1 MNRQASIAFQT
12 DKTPAQYRELAAL
25 VNQYAFNVVSVY
37 GDLPYQPSYGPLH
50 LMAPLLDRARLGPAC
65 VSPSRLTP
73 LDMAGETAL
82 LDHLSGGRAYL
93 GIARGAWLE
102 RHGLR
107 ETTPP
112 VQAVREAIEIVRL
125 LLRGDETGYAGQV
138 YQIAAGVRL
147 PYPILR
153 PQVPILVG
161 TWGPKLAAVAGELA
175 DEVKIGGSANPA
187 MIPLMQRWI
196 AEGERAAGRPLGT
209 VGVVIGAVCVV
220 DEAGWAAKA
229 AVKRDLALYLPV
241 VARLD
246 QTLTLD
252 PDLLTRIGALVDAG
266 QPDSAAALISDD
278 LLGKFAFAGTPAEV
292 LAQTEALYAAGARR
306 VEFGT
311 PHGLRPETG
320 IRLLGERVLP
330 HLLP

>member
-1 MNRQASIAFQT
+1 MDRQASIAFQT

-25 VNQYAFNVVSVY
+25 VNQYAFDVVSVY

-82 LDHLSGGRAYL
+82 LDHLSGGRAFL

-102 RHGLR
+102 RHGLH
-107 ETTPP
+107 EATPP

-125 LLRGDETGYAGQV
+125 LLRGDEAGYAGQV
-138 YQIAAGVRL
+138 YQIVPGVRL

-153 PQVPILVG
+153 PKVPILVG

-196 AEGERAAGRPLGT
+196 AEGERVAGRTPGT

-220 DEAGWAAKA
+220 DEDGRAAKA

-241 VARLD
+241 VAGLD

-266 QPDSAAALISDD
+266 QAEAAAALISDD

-311 PHGLRPETG
+311 PHGLRPGTG